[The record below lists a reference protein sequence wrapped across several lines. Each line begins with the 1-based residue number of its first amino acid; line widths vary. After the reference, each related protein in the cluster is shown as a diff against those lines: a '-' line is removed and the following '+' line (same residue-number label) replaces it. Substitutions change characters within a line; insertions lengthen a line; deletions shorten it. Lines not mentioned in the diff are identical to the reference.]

1 MINNL
6 KIDPP
11 SEVIDSNLVCVP
23 LTSLFIL
30 SFEVG
35 VILSFR
41 DDVSFIMTLFFFS
54 WDPFWYQAALKDGSP
69 SDATSCV
76 SSLGDATSSVKESDV
91 DQESFWT
98 EQGIYYVGS
107 NYPGYHYQGLLL

>member
-35 VILSFR
+35 MILSFR
-41 DDVSFIMTLFFFS
+41 DDVSFIMTFFFLG
-54 WDPFWYQAALKDGSP
+54 PFFLYQAVLKDGSP
-69 SDATSCV
+69 SDATSCI

-98 EQGIYYVGS
+98 EQGIYYVRS